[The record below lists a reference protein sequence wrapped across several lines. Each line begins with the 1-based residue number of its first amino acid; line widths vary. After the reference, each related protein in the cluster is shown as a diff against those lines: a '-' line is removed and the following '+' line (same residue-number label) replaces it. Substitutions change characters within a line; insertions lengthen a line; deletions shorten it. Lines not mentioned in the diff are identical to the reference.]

1 MNPDGEPVA
10 TTLILGGVRSG
21 KSRLAER
28 LAVQSGLPLV
38 YIATATPGDA
48 EMAAR
53 IAAHRARRSSNW
65 SVIEEPICLAGV
77 LREQAASDRCLLV
90 ECLTLWLSNLLA
102 LGDEDQIGIEIEALV
117 AGAKALPGRMIF
129 VGNETNMGIIPMGE
143 LSRRYGDLAGSL
155 HQRLAS
161 EVDQVILTVA
171 GLPLTL
177 KGPKPEGLDS

>member
-1 MNPDGEPVA
+1 MNPDFESVS

-21 KSRLAER
+21 KSRLAVR
-28 LAVQSGLPLV
+28 LAVESGLPIT

-53 IAAHRARRSSNW
+53 IAAPRLRRPSDW
-65 SVIEEPICLAGV
+65 CLVEEPIRLAGV
-77 LREQAASDRCLLV
+77 LRKHGAVGRCLLV

-102 LGDEDQIGIEIEALV
+102 QGDAARVEAEIEDLIV
-117 AGAKALPGRMIF
+117 AVTNVPGRVIF
-129 VGNETNMGIIPMGE
+129 VGNETNMGVIPMGE
-143 LSRRYGDLAGSL
+143 LSRRYCDLAGSL

-161 EVDQVILTVA
+161 EVNQVIMTVA

-177 KGPKPEGLDS
+177 KGPGPEGPES

>member
-1 MNPDGEPVA
+1 MNDVGESLL

-28 LAVQSGLPLV
+28 LAAESGLPV
-38 YIATATPGDA
+38 TYIATATPGDA

-53 IAAHRARRSSNW
+53 IAAHRERRSPDW
-65 SVIEEPICLAGV
+65 CLVEEPIRLAGA
-77 LREQAASDRCLLV
+77 LRQHGAVGRCLLV

-102 LGDEDQIGIEIEALV
+102 LDDEARIETETEDLV
-117 AGAKALPGRMIF
+117 AVAKAVPGRVIF
-129 VGNETNMGIIPMGE
+129 VGNETNMGIIPLGN
-143 LSRRYGDLAGSL
+143 LSRRYCDLAGAV

-161 EVDQVILTVA
+161 EVNQVIMTVA

-177 KGPKPEGLDS
+177 KGPTT